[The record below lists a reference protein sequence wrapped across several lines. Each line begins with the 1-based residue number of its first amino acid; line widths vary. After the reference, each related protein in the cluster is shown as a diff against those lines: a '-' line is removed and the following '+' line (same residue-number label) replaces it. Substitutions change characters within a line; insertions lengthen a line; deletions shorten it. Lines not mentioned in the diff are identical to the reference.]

1 MSYFIEIEN
10 NQTYAN
16 SEADFH
22 FSYNANSGG
31 GQSFLGGKFRNEK
44 GVLTPP
50 SILDSYKALF
60 EYIYIDAEGKEK
72 SVLLKDSKGEY
83 EIKPRGEGSTSMKL
97 GIGTKMKTPSKL
109 IATFFMLP
117 PTCVVK
123 SPNELRNSIL
133 TTNNYW
139 LQSMWLKC
147 KNTNESEVHL
157 IPLDFVFC
165 GGKSKDN
172 KGNERYFKLE
182 DNKRVNDIIKI
193 AEESN
198 MLPNDISQRIRI
210 FADVY
215 LGNKPFDYE
224 TCSDSIVQIMQILAE
239 TYPDKYSGIEDPL
252 SFINQFLYEKKRV
265 RDTSFIYTTYRSFIT
280 AIKTKPFL
288 LLAGISG
295 TGKSRIVRELARA
308 CWDEDSIE
316 YKAQKPKNF
325 EMVQVK
331 PNWHDSTELI
341 GYISRVSGEPIFVAG
356 DFLKFIVKAWENIDV
371 PYFLCLDEMNL
382 APVEQYFAEF
392 LSVIESRKRND
403 DGNVITDP
411 IIKPEFEINKDSET
425 KQIKSWYSKLIKE
438 LLAEC
443 PLEKVFALTK
453 EFEEYGISIPQNLI
467 VIGTVN
473 MDETTFSFS
482 RKVLDRAMTIE
493 MNEVDLYAGLDRN
506 YECIGKLKSDML
518 IGTAVEG
525 VDVYADNEEVCN
537 KVLSYLQAVND
548 VLNGTPFKIAYRT
561 RNEFLLYVVNNLPYN
576 LDEKG
581 NEFSEDEVIAIA
593 LDEITSMKILSRIE
607 GDDTKIKHSLLEGL
621 ITTIEAQLLILTG
634 EEKKIESISVA
645 KLKEMKERLTL
656 SGYTSFWS

>member
-1 MSYFIEIEN
+1 MIINDINILFRKIFAKADSFNHAEKTSDIDKEASDIICHQLPSIFNKFLSKASVHYAIKGSVGVGRATKTPWIAIMDKDITHSTREGVYLVFLLSADYKHVYLTLNQGTTVPGQFGPRLGIRDITKNTQLIRGILNKRNEFLKQDGDANIADERYRAGAIYYTLWNIEDEEECLRLLNLYLEIYQEYKEAKYSEKTLMSN
-10 NQTYAN
+10 NINKGTITN
-16 SEADFH
+16 T
-22 FSYNANSGG
+22 
-31 GQSFLGGKFRNEK
+31 KFR
-44 GVLTPP
+44 
-50 SILDSYKALF
+50 SY
-60 EYIYIDAEGKEK
+60 
-72 SVLLKDSKGEY
+72 
-83 EIKPRGEGSTSMKL
+83 
-97 GIGTKMKTPSKL
+97 
-109 IATFFMLP
+109 
-117 PTCVVK
+117 
-123 SPNELRNSIL
+123 
-133 TTNNYW
+133 
-139 LQSMWLKC
+139 
-147 KNTNESEVHL
+147 
-157 IPLDFVFC
+157 
-165 GGKSKDN
+165 
-172 KGNERYFKLE
+172 
-182 DNKRVNDIIKI
+182 
-193 AEESN
+193 
-198 MLPNDISQRIRI
+198 
-210 FADVY
+210 
-215 LGNKPFDYE
+215 
-224 TCSDSIVQIMQILAE
+224 
-239 TYPDKYSGIEDPL
+239 
-252 SFINQFLYEKKRV
+252 
-265 RDTSFIYTTYRSFIT
+265 IT

-325 EMVQVK
+325 EMIQVK

-341 GYISRVSGEPIFVAG
+341 GYVSRVSGTPVYVIG
-356 DFLKFIVKAWENIDV
+356 DFLRFITQAWENLDI

-392 LSVIESRKRND
+392 LSVIESRKSNE
-403 DGNVITDP
+403 DGTITTDP
-411 IIKPEFEINKDSET
+411 ILKKSTEDWYRVLTAELTGGNET
-425 KQIKSWYSKLIKE
+425 LRNRF
-438 LLAEC
+438 
-443 PLEKVFALTK
+443 LE
-453 EFEEYGISIPQNLI
+453 EGITIPQNLI
-467 VIGTVN
+467 VMGTVN

-493 MNEVDLYAGLDRN
+493 MNEVDLYAGLDSK
-506 YECIGKLKSDML
+506 YEHIGKLNSDML

-607 GDDTKIKHSLLEGL
+607 GDDTKIKHSLLESL

>member
-1 MSYFIEIEN
+1 MKFISV
-10 NQTYAN
+10 QSVVDA
-16 SEADFH
+16 
-22 FSYNANSGG
+22 YNGFQDCMTN
-31 GQSFLGGKFRNEK
+31 
-44 GVLTPP
+44 
-50 SILDSYKALF
+50 
-60 EYIYIDAEGKEK
+60 K
-72 SVLLKDSKGEY
+72 SWGYLALLKGCKNCIHPSVPY
-83 EIKPRGEGSTSMKL
+83 EIDLDEVSRFLENIFNLSEEKKKYESGRSLYAVFSNKWDKYFNDQGKRIPNIYDVAIWAYRR
-97 GIGTKMKTPSKL
+97 
-109 IATFFMLP
+109 
-117 PTCVVK
+117 
-123 SPNELRNSIL
+123 SPFEDSV
-133 TTNNYW
+133 
-139 LQSMWLKC
+139 
-147 KNTNESEVHL
+147 TNEDILHKFAKEFN
-157 IPLDFVFC
+157 IPLDIISNSFNARTKDIMFSDTLYSETLLKTKLNSIGVNV
-165 GGKSKDN
+165 SKDN
-172 KGNERYFKLE
+172 IDAKKGSVVASPGEISRGPFIQTLYAGLE
-182 DNKRVNDIIKI
+182 ITDYVIILQSDFHSLYGNNIRSNNNKG
-193 AEESN
+193 
-198 MLPNDISQRIRI
+198 RIN
-210 FADVY
+210 Y
-215 LGNKPFDYE
+215 N
-224 TCSDSIVQIMQILAE
+224 
-239 TYPDKYSGIEDPL
+239 KYS
-252 SFINQFLYEKKRV
+252 F
-265 RDTSFIYTTYRSFIT
+265 YRSYIT
-280 AIKTKPFL
+280 AIKSKPFL

-325 EMVQVK
+325 EIIQVK

-341 GYISRVSGEPIFVAG
+341 GYVSRVSGTPVYVIG
-356 DFLKFIVKAWENIDV
+356 DFLRFITQAWENLDI

-392 LSVIESRKRND
+392 LSVIESRKSNE
-403 DGNVITDP
+403 DGTITTDP
-411 IIKPEFEINKDSET
+411 ILKKSTEDWYRVLTAELTGGNET
-425 KQIKSWYSKLIKE
+425 LRNRF
-438 LLAEC
+438 
-443 PLEKVFALTK
+443 LE
-453 EFEEYGISIPQNLI
+453 EGITIPQNLI
-467 VIGTVN
+467 VMGTVN

-493 MNEVDLYAGLDRN
+493 MNEVDLYAGLDSK
-506 YECIGKLKSDML
+506 YERIGKLDSDML